1 MPEELGFDEAGAHGG
16 AVEYD
21 EGLAGPVPFSVE
33 PARDELLTRPRF
45 ADHEHALVVP
55 GEALE
60 PGEEGSHGN
69 ARSEHLTEADLPTER
84 DRLPRPR
91 RHHLGT
97 TPAKCDHGSHRT
109 VPVEHA
115 RPVDVEAVFAPQISY
130 ANALLGQAHA
140 KVTP

>member
-1 MPEELGFDEAGAHGG
+1 MSSL
-16 AVEYD
+16 
-21 EGLAGPVPFSVE
+21 PVPDS
-33 PARDELLTRPRF
+33 PTTSTLWSSLARRSS
-45 ADHEHALVVP
+45 
-55 GEALE
+55 